1 MLATNDNQQPSI
13 SINEG
18 NTEIQFAEEATSLAL
33 FDVYD
38 PERNELTIRWSV
50 LDQEGRK
57 LTVKNGHRLKAGS
70 ILSETDYYL
79 FFSGMMLLTA
89 LAFIPFG
96 RRYQGDTYL
105 QE

>member
-1 MLATNDNQQPSI
+1 MLATDDNQPPSI

-18 NTEIQFAEEATSLAL
+18 NTEIQFAEEATTLAL

-38 PERNELTIRWSV
+38 PERNELTIQWSV
-50 LDQEGRK
+50 PWKIKGRK

-79 FFSGMMLLTA
+79 FFA
-89 LAFIPFG
+89 
-96 RRYQGDTYL
+96 
-105 QE
+105 